1 MIRRPPRSTLFPY
14 TTLFRSS
21 MSMQR
26 WYFWA
31 ILFVDIFLLIAAHC
45 LAYVIR
51 FDFNYHIQH
60 HNFIIYIPLI
70 IVIKIP
76 IFYLTGLYRGMWR
89 YTSFDD
95 ILHICFASI
104 LSTTV
109 LVGSVFF
116 YNRFD
121 GLYKDSYGNKGHRF
135 YNGI

>member
-1 MIRRPPRSTLFPY
+1 MFLNKQKIIFIS
-14 TTLFRSS
+14 
-21 MSMQR
+21 SMQR
-26 WYFWA
+26 WHFWA

-45 LAYVIR
+45 LSYVIR
-51 FDFNYHIQH
+51 FDFNYHIQR

-70 IVIKIP
+70 IAIKIP

-95 ILHICFASI
+95 ILHICLASI

-116 YNRFD
+116 YNRFE
-121 GLYKDSYGNKGHRF
+121 GLSRSVFLLDLILTF
-135 YNGI
+135 L